1 MSKTIKAQDVQVQE
15 VVPPPVIE
23 AVQEYVFDPKRPALS
38 PCTVCGA
45 GGATE
50 RSDGLCWVCRRLK
63 LSAWQAF
70 DKQDS

>member
-1 MSKTIKAQDVQVQE
+1 MSKTMKVQDVQVQE
-15 VVPPPVIE
+15 VGPPPVIE
-23 AVQEYVFDPKRPALS
+23 AVQEYVFEPKRLVLT
-38 PCTVCGA
+38 PCTVCGQA
-45 GGATE
+45 SK